1 MRPVSGTPAEPEFA
15 PSGCGQRWGREAG
28 SEAAGRGGNPGTCKD
43 EGAPMSVPR
52 YARRQG
58 HAPSARETGDLFGGA
73 VPVPHSALGETGGGE
88 LAKFQWLLHTIKGS
102 SPRTTS

>member
-1 MRPVSGTPAEPEFA
+1 MGVASGGDGKLGVKGGGAGTDWSLSGT
-15 PSGCGQRWGREAG
+15 
-28 SEAAGRGGNPGTCKD
+28 PGTCKD
-43 EGAPMSVPR
+43 EGAPVSAPR

-58 HAPSARETGDLFGGA
+58 CAPCARETGDLFGGA

-88 LAKFQWLLHTIKGS
+88 LAKFQWLLQTIKGS